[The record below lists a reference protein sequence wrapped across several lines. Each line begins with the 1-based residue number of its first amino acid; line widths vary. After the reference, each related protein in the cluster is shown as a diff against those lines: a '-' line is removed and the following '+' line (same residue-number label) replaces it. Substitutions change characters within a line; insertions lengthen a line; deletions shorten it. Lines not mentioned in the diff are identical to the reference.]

1 MPGSHSVIIGG
12 MGKKS
17 VEPEETLVWEGSVDK
32 GKWFVKVVGIPNNP
46 VRGTLQIFNS
56 AGEMKYQREVSVN
69 QSGPTNY
76 SSTVS
81 EWQKIILNWV
91 DNQS

>member
-1 MPGSHSVIIGG
+1 
-12 MGKKS
+12 
-17 VEPEETLVWEGSVDK
+17 
-32 GKWFVKVVGIPNNP
+32 

>member
-1 MPGSHSVIIGG
+1 MS
-12 MGKKS
+12 
-17 VEPEETLVWEGSVDK
+17 ETTEETLVWEGSVDK
-32 GKWFVKVVGIPNNP
+32 GKWTVRVFGIANNST
-46 VRGTLQIFNS
+46 RGTLKIFNE
-56 AGEMKYQREVSVN
+56 AGEIRYQREVSVD

-76 SSTVS
+76 SKTVT